1 MPALNNRSDDRLTI
15 IAFAIIAGFLAAIMH
30 EGLGHALVAYLQGAK
45 ELTLTN
51 CYLNSDI
58 NTRAIDA
65 AGTIV
70 NLIVGAGAWFCL
82 RRTKSTNFSVRYYLW
97 LTMTLNLF
105 DGTGYFFYSGVAGI
119 GDWQDF
125 IKALHPYWVWRV
137 GLILL
142 GASLYFG
149 VIMLSTQWLTRLLEG
164 TANATTRLWG
174 LTMLPYFTIGLAGS
188 IAALPNLLGWKLI
201 VISAAAA
208 TFGGLAGFFSIRP
221 GVEGRLRGLSA
232 AEGAPAFIP
241 RNRLVIALAI
251 LVFLVNI
258 GIFGRGLTWQNQKVF
273 LARAANLSQ

>member
-15 IAFAIIAGFLAAIMH
+15 IALAIIAGFLAAIMH

-82 RRTKSTNFSVRYYLW
+82 RRTKSTNFGVRYYLW

-164 TANATTRLWG
+164 TANATARLWG
-174 LTMLPYFTIGLAGS
+174 LTMLPVLHHRARR
-188 IAALPNLLGWKLI
+188 IA
-201 VISAAAA
+201 
-208 TFGGLAGFFSIRP
+208 R
-221 GVEGRLRGLSA
+221 
-232 AEGAPAFIP
+232 
-241 RNRLVIALAI
+241 
-251 LVFLVNI
+251 
-258 GIFGRGLTWQNQKVF
+258 
-273 LARAANLSQ
+273 RAAQPARLEVDCHLGGSGNVWWSRRLLFHSPRGRRTSAPNECC